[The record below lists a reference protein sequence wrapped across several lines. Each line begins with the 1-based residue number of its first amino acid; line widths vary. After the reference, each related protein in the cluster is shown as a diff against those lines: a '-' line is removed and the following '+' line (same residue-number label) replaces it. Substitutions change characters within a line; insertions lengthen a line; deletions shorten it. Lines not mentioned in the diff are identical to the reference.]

1 MIGAIIGDI
10 AGSTYEHCNS
20 RGMNFPLLT
29 SKSTFTDDTICSV
42 AVADAIMNKWK
53 VKDSLLH
60 WTARYPN
67 PMGGYGLSFLNWM
80 HSRDHEPYYSY
91 GNGAAMR
98 VGAIG
103 WLFDSPQEVLEA
115 AKDSAE
121 VTHDHPEGIKGA
133 GLTALT
139 IFYLRNGCSKDEAKE
154 IITHGY
160 VLPKTTRP
168 NTNPYS
174 ESCMNAVPVAFACF
188 YESNSFM
195 DAIRR
200 AIAVGGDSDTI
211 AAICGSFAE
220 AYYGIPEDVYE
231 RYMKLL
237 PDDIMEIVRQFEILT
252 GRRYE

>member
-1 MIGAIIGDI
+1 MIGTIIGDI
-10 AGSTYEHCNS
+10 AGSTYEHRNS

-29 SKSTFTDDTICSV
+29 PKSTFTDDTICTI
-42 AVADAIMNKWK
+42 AVADAIMNDWSI
-53 VKDSLLH
+53 KDSLLH
-60 WTARYPN
+60 WTAKYPN
-67 PMGGYGLSFLNWM
+67 PMGGYGLSFLQWI
-80 HSRDHEPYYSY
+80 HSRDHLPYYSY

-98 VGAIG
+98 VASIG

-121 VTHDHPEGIKGA
+121 VTHNHPEGIKGA
-133 GLTALT
+133 GLTALAV
-139 IFYLRNGCSKDEAKE
+139 FYLRNGWTKDDVKD
-154 IITHGY
+154 IICCGY
-160 VLPKTTRP
+160 DLPKTTRP

-188 YESNSFM
+188 YESNSFT

-220 AYYGIPEDVYE
+220 AYYGIPADVYE
-231 RYMKLL
+231 RYIKLL
-237 PDDIMEIVRQFEILT
+237 PDDLAEVVNQFEIT
-252 GRRYE
+252 IGRRYE